1 MPIRK
6 DRTTEDHED
15 KDPRGRGP
23 WKRWTRRRWTRR
35 RQPRADGHDG
45 SGHGGSELE
54 DVVAATTA
62 VATLEA
68 MHTELTPY
76 GARHRRVGRRVKVNA
91 AMIRWA
97 GIVLAETGPS

>member
-1 MPIRK
+1 
-6 DRTTEDHED
+6 
-15 KDPRGRGP
+15 
-23 WKRWTRRRWTRR
+23 
-35 RQPRADGHDG
+35 
-45 SGHGGSELE
+45 
-54 DVVAATTA
+54 VVAETTA

>member
-15 KDPRGRGP
+15 NDEDRGGGGRDG
-23 WKRWTRRRWTRR
+23 
-35 RQPRADGHDG
+35 DGHDG
-45 SGHGGSELE
+45 GNRDGHDGGGHGRGELE
-54 DVVAATTA
+54 DVVAETTA